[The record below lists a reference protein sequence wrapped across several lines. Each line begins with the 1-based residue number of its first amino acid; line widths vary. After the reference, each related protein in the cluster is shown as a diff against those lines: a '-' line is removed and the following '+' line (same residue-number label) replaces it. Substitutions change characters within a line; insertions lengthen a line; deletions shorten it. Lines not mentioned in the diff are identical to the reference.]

1 MPLPHPSR
9 AVSAALAACVTAL
22 LAACA
27 PEAAAGPAGPPR
39 TAGAP
44 ATATASA
51 AAPATVAAPATAP
64 ADRAA
69 AQPTRTAAQEP
80 SPDATA
86 RPPESRLFIPA
97 AGVEGLRVVPYEG
110 TTDDAPGTRIQDL
123 GVAASPYGK
132 RGGVGPGQV
141 GNFLVTAHRLSAG
154 GPLRDLPALKE
165 GDEVRVTAGGEV
177 YTYEIVA
184 TRETSFRSE
193 RSLSEQRAAVPG
205 EPGATPARAMITL
218 STCATPED
226 HAEGNY
232 WSDAQGN
239 PEHRIDKIGVLRE
252 TSAATPTPAP
262 APAG

>member
-1 MPLPHPSR
+1 MPLPHPTR
-9 AVSAALAACVTAL
+9 AMSAALAAVVTAL

-27 PEAAAGPAGPPR
+27 PEAAAGPAAPPR
-39 TAGAP
+39 TAAAPVPPPAAP
-44 ATATASA
+44 AAASPTA
-51 AAPATVAAPATAP
+51 AAPSPA
-64 ADRAA
+64 
-69 AQPTRTAAQEP
+69 QTAAREP
-80 SPDATA
+80 SPGPAA
-86 RPPESRLFIPA
+86 RPRESTLSIPS
-97 AGVEGLRVVPYEG
+97 AGVAGLRVVPYEG

-154 GPLRDLPALKE
+154 GPLRDLPALEE
-165 GDEVRVTAGGEV
+165 GEEVLVTVGEV
-177 YTYEIVA
+177 VHTYEIVA

-205 EPGATPARAMITL
+205 EPGAAPTQAMITL

-239 PEHRIDKIGVLRE
+239 PEHRIDKIGVLRK
-252 TSAATPTPAP
+252 TSAAAPSATPA
-262 APAG
+262 G